1 MTSAQPVY
9 VIRLNVQTRRRS
21 HFTRDS
27 NINIWSWCVHVRA
40 CARAFV
46 HAVVFVFVFVCV
58 NVNVNEHT
66 TISTESCD
74 WKEIIGIYFFR
85 LRFPFH
91 LHHSL
96 FKFAIVHSMN
106 AHTRTS
112 ITLNT
117 RVISEFSENSYFVA
131 FGRMRRRHPIQT
143 KWRTPP
149 IYLLSHQF
157 RLCIDCRY
165 EGVDISKHA
174 RKSSHP
180 LG

>member
-1 MTSAQPVY
+1 
-9 VIRLNVQTRRRS
+9 
-21 HFTRDS
+21 
-27 NINIWSWCVHVRA
+27 
-40 CARAFV
+40 
-46 HAVVFVFVFVCV
+46 
-58 NVNVNEHT
+58 
-66 TISTESCD
+66 
-74 WKEIIGIYFFR
+74 
-85 LRFPFH
+85 
-91 LHHSL
+91 
-96 FKFAIVHSMN
+96 MN